1 MNAAD
6 HEAAQV
12 VTADV
17 ELGGDGWHM
26 RLKLTVPVGPT
37 RMRQLLPM
45 VQDLT
50 NTVVDLTTKA
60 VEEQGDRIS
69 CKKGCGACC
78 RQLVPI
84 SKVEAHHI
92 HDLIEEL
99 PEPRRMEIRSRFA
112 EARRRLEESGML
124 EKLLHWEEWAAGEGE
139 FIGIDYFHHGIACPF
154 LDEESC
160 SIHPDRPLACREYLV
175 TSPAENCSRPT
186 AETVRPVRLP
196 LEVWTSVARMDDLP
210 PGARFIHW
218 IPLILAP
225 EWAQGHPDESVPR
238 PGPELVH
245 KLIENLARQEIPV
258 NLPSQAP
265 FVATAMPA
273 TRRTGL

>member
-1 MNAAD
+1 LTEP
-6 HEAAQV
+6 HSLSES

-26 RLKLTVPVGPT
+26 RVKLTVPTGPT

-50 NTVVDLTTKA
+50 NTVVDLTAKA
-60 VEEQGDRIS
+60 VEEQGDTIS

-84 SKVEAHHI
+84 SKVEAQHI
-92 HDLIEEL
+92 RDLVEGL
-99 PEPRRMEIRSRFA
+99 PEPRRSEIRARFSA
-112 EARRRLEESGML
+112 ARRKLEAAGLL
-124 EKLLHWEEWAAGEGE
+124 EKLLHWEDWAQGEGPM
-139 FIGIDYFHHGIACPF
+139 IGIEYFRQGVACPF
-154 LDEESC
+154 LEEECC

-186 AETVRPVRLP
+186 AETVKPVRIP
-196 LEVWTSVARMDDLP
+196 LKIWTSVARMDDVP
-210 PGARFIHW
+210 PGARYLQW

-225 EWAQGHPDESVPR
+225 EWAGEHSDESAPR

-245 KLIENLARQEIPV
+245 LLIENLARKEIPM
-258 NLPSQAP
+258 NLPPQVPFAASEAP
-265 FVATAMPA
+265 ASPTA
-273 TRRTGL
+273 GL